1 METSAISST
10 RMAPHQLQQAT
21 AANTAK
27 AQQAQHAQ
35 QAQQQQAQKT
45 ELPPP
50 VTNMQGQ
57 RTGAVVNTTA

>member
-10 RMAPHQLQQAT
+10 RMAPQQLQQAT
-21 AANTAK
+21 VANAAK
-27 AQQAQHAQ
+27 AQQAQ

-45 ELPPP
+45 EPPPP

-57 RTGAVVNTTA
+57 RTGVVVNTTA